1 MLYLISHSV
10 VLMKEDMTVANE
22 HPIQGLMQT
31 AMENLRD
38 MVDVNTIIG
47 APVETPD
54 GQVIIPVSK
63 VGFGFA
69 AGGSEF
75 SAGTKPKSNGNGHES
90 GKPDGRH
97 FPFGGGSG
105 GGVSIT
111 PVAFIVVGE
120 QGIRLLSMDGNAHL
134 IDRIFDLAPNLF
146 SKFNG
151 KRKAEVTGTGET
163 APQTPIE

>member
-1 MLYLISHSV
+1 
-10 VLMKEDMTVANE
+10 
-22 HPIQGLMQT
+22 MQT

-75 SAGTKPKSNGNGHES
+75 SAGTKAQKTNGNGHDPAKANE
-90 GKPDGRH
+90 KH

-120 QGIRLLSMDGNAHL
+120 SGIRLLSMDGNAHL
-134 IDRIFDLAPNLF
+134 IDRIFDMAPNVF
-146 SKFNG
+146 SKFGG
-151 KRKAEVTGTGET
+151 KKKAEVTGTGDT
-163 APQTPIE
+163 APQTPID

>member
-1 MLYLISHSV
+1 
-10 VLMKEDMTVANE
+10 MKEDITVANE

-75 SAGTKPKSNGNGHES
+75 SAGTNKQPKANGNGHDT
-90 GKPDGRH
+90 GKEAGKH
-97 FPFGGGSG
+97 YPFGGGSG

-111 PVAFIVVGE
+111 PVAFIVVG
-120 QGIRLLSMDGNAHL
+120 D
-134 IDRIFDLAPNLF
+134 
-146 SKFNG
+146 
-151 KRKAEVTGTGET
+151 
-163 APQTPIE
+163 

>member
-1 MLYLISHSV
+1 
-10 VLMKEDMTVANE
+10 
-22 HPIQGLMQT
+22 MQT

-38 MVDVNTIIG
+38 VVDVNTIIG

-75 SAGTKPKSNGNGHES
+75 SAGTKPKSNGNGNGHDS
-90 GKPDGRH
+90 GKADGKH

-120 QGIRLLSMDGNAHL
+120 TGIRLLSMDGNAHL
-134 IDRIFDLAPNLF
+134 IDRIFDLAPNIF
-146 SKFNG
+146 SKFGG
-151 KRKAEVTGTGET
+151 KRKAGVAGTGDS

>member
-1 MLYLISHSV
+1 MCNSSEHEGGYKV
-10 VLMKEDMTVANE
+10 TND

-75 SAGTKPKSNGNGHES
+75 STGSKPQKTNGNGHES
-90 GKPDGRH
+90 VKADNKH

-120 QGIRLLSMDGNAHL
+120 HGIRLLSMEGNAHL
-134 IDRIFDLAPNLF
+134 IDRIFDMAPNVF
-146 SKFNG
+146 GKFCG
-151 KRKAEVTGTGET
+151 RKKTEVRGSGDT
-163 APQTPIE
+163 APQTPID

>member
-1 MLYLISHSV
+1 
-10 VLMKEDMTVANE
+10 VANE

-75 SAGTKPKSNGNGHES
+75 SAGTKKPKTNGNGNGNHES
-90 GKPDGRH
+90 GKADAKH
-97 FPFGGGSG
+97 YPFGGGSG

-120 QGIRLLSMDGNAHL
+120 PGIRLLSMDGNAHL
-134 IDRIFDLAPNLF
+134 IDRIFDLAPNIF
-146 SKFNG
+146 SKFSP
-151 KRKAEVTGTGET
+151 KKKAEVSGTGDT
-163 APQTPIE
+163 APQTPIDNL